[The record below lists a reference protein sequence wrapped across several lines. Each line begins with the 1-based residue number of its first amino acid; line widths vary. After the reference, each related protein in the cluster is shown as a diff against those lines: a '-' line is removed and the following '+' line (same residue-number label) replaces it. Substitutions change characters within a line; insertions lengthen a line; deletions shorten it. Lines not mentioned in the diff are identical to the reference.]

1 VRALRLRTR
10 IVLWY
15 GVAIVWALAVFAT
28 GAFVVMRWS
37 LLAELDHEIEDHLHA
52 TAYTLEHAGTDG
64 RLMTPLDRREPG
76 QPVTWWL
83 VVRRP
88 DGSVVLASPPSG
100 APPPPARWAREVV
113 QVDGESLVVE
123 VGKSEL
129 QVQQRLEQLALAFLL
144 GLPLALA
151 GALLPRRLL
160 MTRVLRPLSQM
171 AVHAHRITVSRLGER
186 LAVAEP
192 VDELGELALA
202 FNEAFARIERSFE
215 QLKRFTADASHE
227 LRTPLTAMRSVG
239 EVALQDEHDAAAYR
253 DAIGSMLEEVD
264 RMTALVEALLAL
276 ARADARGATLP
287 VEPVDLVAM
296 AAAVVGRLGV
306 LAEEKHQTIAV
317 DAEGRVT
324 ARAHDAVLR
333 QALENLVHN
342 AIKFAPEGGVVR
354 IEVRNGPRE
363 ATIRVVDSGPGIG
376 ADDQGRVF
384 DRFYRVDAS
393 RSRDSGGFGLG
404 LAIARSAVEAQG
416 GRLALTSPAG
426 QGARFEITL
435 PHAGA

>member
-1 VRALRLRTR
+1 VRSLPLRTR

-15 GVAIVWALAVFAT
+15 GVAIIWALAVFAA
-28 GAFVVMRWS
+28 GAFFVMRWS

-52 TAYTLEHAGTDG
+52 ASHTLSSGG
-64 RLMTPLDRREPG
+64 RLITPLDRREPG

-83 VVRRP
+83 VVRKP
-88 DGSVVLASPPSG
+88 DGTVVLASPPTG
-100 APPPPARWAREVV
+100 APPAPARWARETV
-113 QVDGESLVVE
+113 QVDGETLVVE

-129 QVQQRLEQLALAFLL
+129 QVRRRLGQLAAALLL

-151 GALLPRRLL
+151 GALLPRRFL
-160 MTRVLRPLSQM
+160 MTRVLRPLSEM
-171 AVHAHRITVSRLGER
+171 AAHAHQITMSRLGER
-186 LAVAEP
+186 LRVGEP
-192 VDELGELALA
+192 VDELGELAAA

-239 EVALQDEHDAAAYR
+239 EVALQDDHDAAAYR

-296 AAAVVGRLGV
+296 ALAVVGRLGV
-306 LAEEKHQTIAV
+306 LAEEKRQTIAV
-317 DAEGRVT
+317 DAEGRVS

-342 AIKFAPEGGVVR
+342 AIKFDPEGGSVR
-354 IEVRNGPRE
+354 IEVRDGPRA

-376 ADDQGRVF
+376 ADDQSRVF

-416 GRLALTSPAG
+416 GRLALTSAPG

-435 PHAGA
+435 PNDGG